1 MAEGDIFL
9 YVALGV
15 IVAIYLLAGIK
26 IIRPTHRALIETLGH
41 YTRIMTPGITWIIPG
56 IQKLYRIN
64 ITEQLVDVQ
73 KQDVITQ
80 DNLNCMVDAQV
91 YYKIKEDETS
101 LTNSQYKVNDVNYQI
116 VQLARTTLRDIIGRK
131 EFKEVNSNRQNL
143 NELIFETINQE
154 TADWGLEIVRCELK
168 EIEPPDDVQATMNE
182 VIKAENTKQAAKDF
196 ANAREIEAD
205 GLRRASIQEA
215 EGVKQAQILRAQG
228 QAQAIKEVADARA
241 KEIEVVN
248 KSAQEYFKDQAVEL
262 KTLEVTEESLKENT
276 KYIIS
281 EQGQNPTL
289 VLSEGK
295 EKIIPLK
302 KTSPKG
308 KDSSGQQIE

>member
-1 MAEGDIFL
+1 
-9 YVALGV
+9 
-15 IVAIYLLAGIK
+15 
-26 IIRPTHRALIETLGH
+26 
-41 YTRIMTPGITWIIPG
+41 
-56 IQKLYRIN
+56 
-64 ITEQLVDVQ
+64 
-73 KQDVITQ
+73 
-80 DNLNCMVDAQV
+80 MVDAQV

-101 LTNSQYKVNDVNYQI
+101 LKNSQYKVNDVNYQI

-131 EFKEVNSNRQNL
+131 DFKEVNSNRQNL

-182 VIKAENTKQAAKDF
+182 ENTKQAAKDF

-205 GLRRASIQEA
+205 GLRRASIKEA
-215 EGVKQAQILRAQG
+215 EGVKEAQILRAQG
-228 QAQAIKEVADARA
+228 QAQAIREVADARA

-281 EQGQNPTL
+281 EQGHNPTL
-289 VLSEGK
+289 VLSEEKG
-295 EKIIPLK
+295 KIIPLK
-302 KTSPKG
+302 KGATTG
-308 KDSSGQQIE
+308 KDSSGQPIE